1 MPGFDFVIVGAG
13 TAGCVLAARLSQD
26 VNTHVLL
33 IEAGGSKVLPA
44 QTSPPAWPTL
54 LQTPANWGDFTVEQ
68 SATGTSVQLPRGRGL
83 GGSSAINGMVFARG
97 HRTGYDRWPSQGA
110 QGWGFDD
117 LLPYFRRSETA
128 VGRDPALRGID
139 GPLTVGPANPPHP
152 VIEACLEAAAETG
165 YARAADISGG
175 LEEGFGLTDLNIVD
189 GRRQSAAD
197 AYLAPALER
206 PNLSVVTN
214 ALVRRLRISG
224 GRCVG
229 VEYRTGTDEVTV
241 DCAGEVVLTAGAIG
255 SAQLLLLSGV
265 GPQAHLADVGLTTVL
280 DLPGVGARL
289 HDHPIVS
296 ITSSAARPLPPR
308 RNNHGEAIGLIRSD
322 PAVEEPDLQVVFVDL
337 PSHLASGKDPEDG
350 YTIAVSAIRPYS
362 RGTLRLASND
372 PGAAPVLDPGFYT
385 DERDLA
391 AVVAGVRLVREIGH
405 APALAPWRGREV
417 VPGPDADDDD
427 AVRGFVRRTLT
438 SYCHPVG
445 TCRMGAD
452 PLSVTGPDLRVHGI
466 DGLRVADASVF
477 PSIPSANTVATVYAV
492 AERAADLL
500 RGTDSRRASS

>member
-33 IEAGGSKVLPA
+33 IEAGGSEVLPA

-68 SATGTSVQLPRGRGL
+68 SATGTSIRLPRGRGL

-97 HRTGYDRWPSQGA
+97 HHCGYDRWPSQGA

-206 PNLSVVTN
+206 PNLSVVTH

-224 GRCVG
+224 GRCTG
-229 VEYRTGTDEVTV
+229 VEYCTDTDEVTV

-255 SAQLLLLSGV
+255 SAQLLLLSGI
-265 GPQAHLADVGLTTVL
+265 GPQAHLADVGITAVL

-296 ITSSAARPLPPR
+296 VTSSAARPLPPR

-322 PAVEEPDLQVVFVDL
+322 PAAEEPDLQVVFVDV
-337 PSHLASGKDPEDG
+337 PSHLASANPEDG

-391 AVVAGVRLVREIGH
+391 AVVAGVRLVREIGC

-452 PLSVTGPDLRVHGI
+452 PLTVTGPDLRVHGI
-466 DGLRVADASVF
+466 DGLRVADASVL